1 MTENWRVV
9 YEEAVLEDDWSRMEE
24 RLVAAESAIRQRLHE
39 LPLGGGTLKEN
50 LAIAD
55 ALSELKSLR
64 NEGQVAL
71 SLRCGVIKLS
81 IEWCRAAVA
90 KSSHYGSPLVCYR
103 LSPELYW
110 PA

>member
-9 YEEAVLEDDWSRMEE
+9 YEEAVLEDDWARMEE
-24 RLVAAESAIRQRLHE
+24 RLVAAESAIRQRLRE

-64 NEGQVAL
+64 NE
-71 SLRCGVIKLS
+71 
-81 IEWCRAAVA
+81 IEER
-90 KSSHYGSPLVCYR
+90 KDS
-103 LSPELYW
+103 
-110 PA
+110 

>member
-9 YEEAVLEDDWSRMEE
+9 YEEAVLEDDWARMEE
-24 RLVAAESAIRQRLHE
+24 RLVAAESAIRQRLGE

-64 NEGQVAL
+64 NE
-71 SLRCGVIKLS
+71 
-81 IEWCRAAVA
+81 IEER
-90 KSSHYGSPLVCYR
+90 KDS
-103 LSPELYW
+103 
-110 PA
+110 

>member
-1 MTENWRVV
+1 MTEPWKVV

-64 NEGQVAL
+64 NEIEERKTTSTFVPQRRYQAL
-71 SLRCGVIKLS
+71 G
-81 IEWCRAAVA
+81 
-90 KSSHYGSPLVCYR
+90 
-103 LSPELYW
+103 
-110 PA
+110 

>member
-1 MTENWRVV
+1 MTENWRVI
-9 YEEAVLEDDWSRMEE
+9 YEEAVLEDDSSRMEE

-64 NEGQVAL
+64 NE
-71 SLRCGVIKLS
+71 
-81 IEWCRAAVA
+81 IEER
-90 KSSHYGSPLVCYR
+90 KDR
-103 LSPELYW
+103 
-110 PA
+110 